1 MTNNF
6 FSVIEVSDPAILGK
20 FLKGADKYG
29 MSSFFG
35 MSINYQSDIS
45 AINQTID
52 YARHMQHD
60 QAHPNSNELKFNKT
74 FFMHLDD
81 NCCFGTDSYSEDTDQ
96 TELDHI
102 LLKAT
107 VRNEDGEILAQVSAC
122 TKSSNANNNL
132 LSEKD
137 HHFTK
142 ESVSFKSTLN

>member
-6 FSVIEVSDPAILGK
+6 FSVIEVSDPTTLAK
-20 FLKGADKYG
+20 FLKGGEKYG

-35 MSINYQSDIS
+35 MSTNYQSDIS

-52 YARHMQHD
+52 YARHLQHD
-60 QAHPNSNELKFNKT
+60 QPQNNSNELKFNKT

-81 NCCFGTDSYSEDTDQ
+81 NCCFGTDSYSDDSDQ

-122 TKSSNANNNL
+122 TKSSNTNNL

-142 ESVSFKSTLN
+142 ETVSFKSTLN